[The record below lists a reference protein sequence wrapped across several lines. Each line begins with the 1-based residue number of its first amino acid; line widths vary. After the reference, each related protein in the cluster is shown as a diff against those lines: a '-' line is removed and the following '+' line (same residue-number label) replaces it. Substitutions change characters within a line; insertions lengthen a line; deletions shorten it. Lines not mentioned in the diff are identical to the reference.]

1 MTYDEAVAKWMS
13 FNRTYKGLLMEILT
27 DPDDLVF
34 SFKFRTITI
43 NEFLDES
50 NLTDEEK
57 TMFKLEFG

>member
-1 MTYDEAVAKWMS
+1 
-13 FNRTYKGLLMEILT
+13 MEILT